1 MRREEGGVRN
11 RSSRSATGPRGAGR
25 RVEGRVAAAAAAAA
39 AAAGAGKRRGRVRRR
54 RERGGGGAV
63 VVVGGGGEAT
73 AAAGAIAGGARNPPP
88 GAADADSPRSTGVG
102 GLPDWMAVARSHAR
116 HSAYCCLR
124 SRSASRAPKCA
135 RAFRNVPAALNAS
148 TCFAVAWP
156 ARSAR
161 SARSYTRSANSR
173 HTARSVTGSTRPAW
187 RFVASSVSTSCTSVR
202 CGRASAGAAMPS
214 STACS
219 RPGRGEARRVEG
231 WGRGGAREREE
242 RAGAGEGEERAS
254 AAGVGGGTAGGV
266 EVRRRERTVVRH
278 QRVVRLDLIRALDE
292 RRELAHGA
300 LDASAADCDL

>member
-1 MRREEGGVRN
+1 MRREERRRAE

-25 RVEGRVAAAAAAAA
+25 ARRGKGTAAAAAAAA
-39 AAAGAGKRRGRVRRR
+39 AAAGGGEEGAGGCGGGAS
-54 RERGGGGAV
+54 EGGGGAV

-231 WGRGGAREREE
+231 VGEGGGA
-242 RAGAGEGEERAS
+242 
-254 AAGVGGGTAGGV
+254 
-266 EVRRRERTVVRH
+266 
-278 QRVVRLDLIRALDE
+278 
-292 RRELAHGA
+292 
-300 LDASAADCDL
+300 